1 MLQGMARGK
10 MGDVVFSRNRGVQIA
25 RVRNRAPKNPKTNSQ
40 VYQRAIF
47 ATISKAYEAG
57 KEIFNH
63 AFEGY
68 SFGQD
73 NQTRFASR
81 NLLALR
87 QLVAADLNDGTYNAA
102 LVGPKSLYPVPGRY
116 IVSEGTLPAAQM
128 KLVTIGEGANALRQP
143 QLPAVLE
150 GETIGAYLVRCGYKK
165 NDINTVVFFTQM
177 DDPVE
182 ISTSTPRGHFAFIRF
197 IVADGIDSET
207 AAAGAALSSVFTI
220 EASDNVLVDSVR
232 ALTLSTEVLSL
243 DLDSLYNTDAFPD
256 ELVCTLGVI
265 RSRVDSDVRSNCVL
279 VDKTAN
285 RSMMYGWQVRDII
298 DKWANSSE
306 GLGQSPYILEGGNF

>member
-40 VYQRAIF
+40 VFQRAIF

-87 QLVAADLNDGTYNAA
+87 ESVAADINNGTMNAA
-102 LVGPKSLYPVPGRY
+102 LVGPKSLYPVPGNY

-128 KLVTIGEGANALRQP
+128 KLVVAGEGDNAIKLP

-150 GETIGAYLVRCGYKK
+150 DETIGAYLVRCGYKK
-165 NDINTVVFFTQM
+165 NDINTIVFFTQM

-182 ISTSTPRGHFAFIRF
+182 ISTSTPRGHFGFIRF

-220 EASDNVLVDSVR
+220 EASDNVLIDSVR
-232 ALTLSTEVLSL
+232 ALTLSSNVLRF
-243 DLDSLYNTDAFPD
+243 DVDSLYNTDAFPD
-256 ELVCTLGVI
+256 EYIGTLGVI

-279 VDKTAN
+279 ERKVSVGQFN
-285 RSMMYGWQVRDII
+285 YGWQARDII